1 MPDHAHMQ
9 SRLKLLLSALMA
21 LAAGLAVAAEPS
33 RPEASATRERLQP
46 PKMVIAS
53 PITDRMAVRV
63 LYLMTDVAN
72 QIRYD
77 SDAGVLGTLIDGEQV
92 LGFPRRVQQ
101 PGLDLTFRMG
111 KRHRIHADFLQL
123 KRSGDAVVGPTEI
136 RFGEATFL
144 PGERVLSRMDLR
156 KVGINWSWSAL
167 RKERVELG
175 VGLGLN
181 LMQLQGELNGS
192 APRFERE
199 RLDAAGPVPTLTVDA
214 TWRITRRFALNLAGN
229 YLGGNIDGV
238 DGKYQSLHGDVQ
250 FRLRPNFALG
260 LGYSQTQIRVDSATT
275 DFSGY
280 FNMKYK
286 GPEAFLRAS
295 F

>member
-1 MPDHAHMQ
+1 MHI
-9 SRLKLLLSALMA
+9 RLKLLLSALFA
-21 LAAGLAVAAEPS
+21 LATGLAVAAEPS
-33 RPEASATRERLQP
+33 RADEDATRERLQP

-63 LYLMTDVAN
+63 LYLMTDVTN
-72 QIRYD
+72 QVRYNN
-77 SDAGVLGTLIDGEQV
+77 DAGVLGTLIDGEQT

-111 KRHRIHADFLQL
+111 QRHRVHVDFLQL
-123 KRSGDAVVGPTEI
+123 KRSGDEVITQQI
-136 RFGEATFL
+136 RFGEAVFL

-156 KVGINWSWSAL
+156 KLGLNWSWSAL

-175 VGLGLN
+175 VGLGLH

-192 APRFERE
+192 APRFARE
-199 RLDAAGPVPTLTVDA
+199 QLDAAGPVPALTVDA
-214 TWRITRRFALNLAGN
+214 TWRFTRRFALNLSGN
-229 YLGGNIDGV
+229 YLAGDVDGV
-238 DGKYQSLHGDVQ
+238 DGKFQTLHGDVQ
-250 FRLRPNFALG
+250 FRVRPNLAFG

-280 FNMKYK
+280 FNMEYK

>member
-1 MPDHAHMQ
+1 MHT
-9 SRLKLLLSALMA
+9 RLKLLLSALMA
-21 LAAGLAVAAEPS
+21 LASGLAVAAEP
-33 RPEASATRERLQP
+33 AKADGSATRERLQP

-53 PITDRMAVRV
+53 PITDRMAVRA
-63 LYLMTDVAN
+63 LYLMTDVTN
-72 QIRYD
+72 QVRYD
-77 SDAGVLGTLIDGEQV
+77 NDAGVLGTLIDGEQT

-111 KRHRIHADFLQL
+111 ERHRVHVDFLQL
-123 KRSGDAVVGPTEI
+123 KRSGDAVIPQPDPI
-136 RFGEATFL
+136 RFGEAVFL
-144 PGERVLSRMDLR
+144 PGERVLSKMDLR
-156 KVGINWSWSAL
+156 KLGLSWSWSAL

-175 VGLGLN
+175 IGFGLH
-181 LMQLQGELNGS
+181 LMQLQGELNGP

-199 RLDAAGPVPTLTVDA
+199 QLDAAGPVPALTADA
-214 TWRITRRFALNLAGN
+214 TWRITRRFSVNVAGN
-229 YLGGNIDGV
+229 YLAGDVDGV
-238 DGKYQSLHGDVQ
+238 DGKFLSLHGDVQ
-250 FRLRPNFALG
+250 FRVRPNLALG

-280 FNMKYK
+280 FNLEYK